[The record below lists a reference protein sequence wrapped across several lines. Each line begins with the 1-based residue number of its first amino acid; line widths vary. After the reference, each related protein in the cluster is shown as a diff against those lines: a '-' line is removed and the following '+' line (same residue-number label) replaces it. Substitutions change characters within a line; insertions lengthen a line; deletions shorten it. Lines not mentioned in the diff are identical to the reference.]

1 MNWWLVIIIPVTSA
15 FIGYIS
21 NRLLIKMLFHPL
33 KPMRILGCT
42 IQGIFPRR
50 QEQLAQT
57 LGAMASRELLSF
69 SDLEEKITS
78 PESIKKIMPVAE
90 VHIDDFLRNKL
101 KDAFP
106 MIGMLIGD
114 RTISTLKSI
123 FMNELET
130 IFPVIMKEY
139 LQNLQTDL
147 DLEQTITSKI
157 AALQAEKIEA
167 ALYQSI
173 GKELRMVG
181 LLGGAV
187 GLLIG
192 LVQVLLV
199 IAFTQ

>member
-15 FIGYIS
+15 LIGYVS
-21 NRLLIKMLFHPL
+21 NRLLIKMLF
-33 KPMRILGCT
+33 RIS
-42 IQGIFPRR
+42 PKR
-50 QEQLAQT
+50 QQQLAQT

-69 SDLEEKITS
+69 NDLEEKITN

-106 MIGMLIGD
+106 MIGMLIGE
-114 RTISTLKSI
+114 RTINTLKDI

-147 DLEQTITSKI
+147 NLEQTITNKI
-157 AALQAEKIEA
+157 AAMQADKIEA
-167 ALYQSI
+167 TLHQTM
-173 GKELRMVG
+173 GKELQMAG
-181 LLGGAV
+181 LFGAA
-187 GLLIG
+187 IG
-192 LVQVLLV
+192 LFIGVVQVVV
-199 IAFTQ
+199 IMTLG